1 MKGFGYLVK
10 EGFKNV
16 YANRIMS
23 IASVCVL
30 VSCLVMTGAA
40 ALFSLNVLNIVDE
53 VEKNNET
60 SVYILKE
67 KNDIEAKQI
76 GAKIQ
81 EIENVDK
88 VTFVSKHEAVEQFKN
103 TLGDQLFDR
112 IKDEDPLNDKYIVS
126 FKDTEKYEQTVDK
139 IKTIDGVQSVTD
151 RRDFARKLTKVSN
164 LVTIVAVCIVAA
176 LIVIS
181 LFIIA
186 NTIRT
191 TMYSRRFEISIMKSV
206 GATNMFVRM
215 PFLVEGMILGDHDGV
230 RNLLREALIVIP
242 AIKFIADEFILRHEI
257 ILGVGRAVHA
267 DSRLRVRR
275 KIIFSIRNELILDG
289 VAEVVDAG
297 CMDLVDPVS
306 DRQRFGMRPF
316 DLDPEHF
323 MLLDVK
329 GKTCRW

>member
-215 PFLVEGMILGDHDGV
+215 PFLVEGMVLGFISAAIATGVLALLYRAASGMVERIDLGISAIPFTSVLIILVLSFIVVGVLVGFFGGFISIRTYLKKEGNEILG
-230 RNLLREALIVIP
+230 
-242 AIKFIADEFILRHEI
+242 
-257 ILGVGRAVHA
+257 
-267 DSRLRVRR
+267 
-275 KIIFSIRNELILDG
+275 
-289 VAEVVDAG
+289 
-297 CMDLVDPVS
+297 
-306 DRQRFGMRPF
+306 
-316 DLDPEHF
+316 
-323 MLLDVK
+323 
-329 GKTCRW
+329 W

>member
-1 MKGFGYLVK
+1 MKGFGYLVE

-215 PFLVEGMILGDHDGV
+215 PFLVEGMILGFISAAIATGV
-230 RNLLREALIVIP
+230 LALLYRAASGMVERIDLGISAIP
-242 AIKFIADEFILRHEI
+242 FTSVLI
-257 ILGVGRAVHA
+257 ILVLSFIVVGVLVGFFGGF
-267 DSRLRVRR
+267 
-275 KIIFSIRNELILDG
+275 ISIRKYLKKEGNEILG
-289 VAEVVDAG
+289 
-297 CMDLVDPVS
+297 
-306 DRQRFGMRPF
+306 
-316 DLDPEHF
+316 
-323 MLLDVK
+323 
-329 GKTCRW
+329 W

>member
-215 PFLVEGMILGDHDGV
+215 PFLVEGMVLGFISAAIATGVLSLLYRAASGMVERIDLGISAIPFTSVLIILVLSFIVVGVLVGFFGGFISIRKYLKKEGNEILG
-230 RNLLREALIVIP
+230 
-242 AIKFIADEFILRHEI
+242 
-257 ILGVGRAVHA
+257 
-267 DSRLRVRR
+267 
-275 KIIFSIRNELILDG
+275 
-289 VAEVVDAG
+289 
-297 CMDLVDPVS
+297 
-306 DRQRFGMRPF
+306 
-316 DLDPEHF
+316 
-323 MLLDVK
+323 
-329 GKTCRW
+329 W